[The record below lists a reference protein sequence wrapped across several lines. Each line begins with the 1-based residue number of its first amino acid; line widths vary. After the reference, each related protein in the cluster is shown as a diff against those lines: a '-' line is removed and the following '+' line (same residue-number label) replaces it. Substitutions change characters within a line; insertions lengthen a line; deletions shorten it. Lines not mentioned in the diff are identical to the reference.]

1 MQYHYCP
8 LTEWIKEFF
17 FTLDITWMDILF
29 PIKWVRIGDN
39 CDDDDDDDGDE
50 DEDTDDDNNN
60 TNLGLHECGIL
71 A

>member
-1 MQYHYCP
+1 
-8 LTEWIKEFF
+8 
-17 FTLDITWMDILF
+17 MDILF